1 MNSFKKFIIPSV
13 LGAIAAFAFT
23 PTYFILALFISFPAL
38 LLILSKSKSYKQ
50 SFFIGWSFGFGFF
63 LHGLYWISYA
73 LLVDENLFGWLV
85 PFAVTLIPATLAI
98 YIGITTLVVHPI
110 RKKPLHLI
118 LCFTS
123 SWVLIEILRTSLF
136 TGFPWLA
143 LGYSLGGCLPMI
155 QSASLFGVFGL
166 SILILLVSTS
176 PFLLLGRTNKKLFLT
191 YTLICIFLFTSNL
204 GYGIWKLDA
213 NPTTF
218 HPQKIRVVQP
228 NIKQSLK
235 WDENYRYANL
245 QKLISLSKSDGNPT
259 YIIWPESAL
268 TYSVEDQKTQELLK
282 PIISQNSFL
291 LTGAIN
297 YKASLNKIYVSLL
310 AINSNGILEASYD
323 KKHLVPFGEYIP
335 FKEIIPGINKITDGL
350 MDFSKGETEQN
361 IISSLKGPSFRTL
374 ICYEAFF
381 PSEIL
386 EKAPNPDFLLNIIND
401 AWYRESSGPFQ
412 HLEMARFR
420 AIENGLPMV
429 RVANTGISAI
439 LDTQGRM
446 LKKLPLNTTGALE
459 SKLPKKELD
468 LTAYSLYGNNI
479 ITFLLLSILVA
490 FLTQRSR
497 GNYHEDSS
505 KQSRHTNRAESKKD

>member
-1 MNSFKKFIIPSV
+1 MNNLKKFLIPSS
-13 LGAIAAFAFT
+13 LGAFAAFAFT
-23 PTYFILALFISFPAL
+23 PTYFILALFVSFPAL
-38 LLILSKSKSYKQ
+38 LFLISKSESYKQ
-50 SFFIGWSFGFGFF
+50 TFFIGWSFGFGFF

-98 YIGITTLVVHPI
+98 YIGITALVAHPI
-110 RKKPLHLI
+110 RKDPLRLI

-143 LGYSLGGCLPMI
+143 LGYSLGAWLPMV

-166 SILILLVSTS
+166 SMLILLVSTS
-176 PFLLLGRTNKKLFLT
+176 PFLLLARTNRKVFFT
-191 YTLICIFLFTSNL
+191 YAFVCIFLSISNFT
-204 GYGIWKLDA
+204 YGVWKLET
-213 NPTTF
+213 NKTTF
-218 HPQKIRVVQP
+218 HPQKIRIVQP
-228 NIKQSLK
+228 NIKQDLK
-235 WDENYRYANL
+235 WNKNHRYANL
-245 QKLISLSKSDGNPT
+245 QKLISLSKSKTNPT

-268 TYSVEDQKTQELLK
+268 TFSIEDPKVKDLLT
-282 PIISQNSFL
+282 PIIPPNSFL

-297 YKASLNKIYVSLL
+297 YKSSLNKIYVSLL
-310 AINSNGILEASYD
+310 AINSNGVLKASYD

-335 FKEIIPGINKITDGL
+335 FKDIIPGIHKLTHGL
-350 MDFSKGETEQN
+350 MDFSKGAAEQN
-361 IISSLKGPSFRTL
+361 IISSINGPSFRTL

-386 EKAPNPDFLLNIIND
+386 EKTKRPDFLLNIIND
-401 AWYRESSGPFQ
+401 AWYRDSSGPFQ
-412 HLEMARFR
+412 HLEMAQFR

-439 LDTQGRM
+439 LGPQGRIIE
-446 LKKLPLNTTGALE
+446 KLPLNKEGYLE
-459 SKLPKKELD
+459 SFLPKKNLD

-479 ITFLLLSILVA
+479 LTFLLLSILVA
-490 FLTQRSR
+490 FLPRNSFKYT
-497 GNYHEDSS
+497 
-505 KQSRHTNRAESKKD
+505 